1 MSFALYLIGM
11 IVVIFGLAYGAVL
24 LHVPT
29 QWIVV
34 GVVVLLGLGILTGV
48 ARTRQKDPPSQ

>member
-1 MSFALYLIGM
+1 MSFALYLVGM
-11 IVVIFGLAYGAVL
+11 IVVIVGLAYGAVL
-24 LHVPT
+24 LHVPP